1 MPSSRQVVSFWLF
14 LAGLALPCSGA
25 EVLSPETHLG
35 YRPGADFHLA
45 AWPSVVDYFR
55 KVDEV
60 SDRVLV
66 RTLGESTEGR
76 PYVVAVVSS
85 PDTIKDLPKYQN
97 FQRQLSHPGSVT
109 ATTSETADPVAESK
123 PVVVITCSIHSTE
136 TASTLMAMELLHEL
150 ASKDDAAT
158 RAILDSTILL
168 LVPSANPDGVDK
180 VAHWYER
187 SKGHPWEGSG
197 LPELYHKYAGHDTN
211 RDWFMLN
218 LKETRLLTH
227 LLYREWMPTI
237 LYDVHQMGSRGARL
251 FVPPFFDPINPNLDP
266 RIHQSIFMIG
276 AHMAGDLASAGKQ
289 GVLTN
294 AMYDNWWNGGN
305 RTTPQRHNIVA
316 VLTEAASVRMASPIF
331 LEKHELTAGS
341 RGFRDHAP
349 TVNFV
354 DPWPGGWWRLR
365 DIVDYELI
373 CARSILTL
381 AAHYRQTFQANLR
394 TMARNAIRT
403 GENEPPFAWV
413 VPRDQRDPGTAS
425 ELVRILH
432 DSGIEVRRATKPFQ
446 ADGVSYD
453 AGAWILPA
461 AQAYRN
467 HLKDMMERQ
476 VYPSRF
482 TAGGVPET
490 PYDVAG
496 WTLPLQMGVQA
507 SAVGTRFTAESEPL
521 DRIEPLESP
530 RSGVT
535 TPKFLALGNQ
545 ANDDFIVLNALL
557 DAGVSVTVNETSSL
571 LSFPAESRA
580 ETALARVLPTVST
593 RLIGHADDPNPKS
606 SRELRRGRIG
616 VYQPWSPSMDEGW
629 TRLVL
634 EKFRIPYT
642 TLHNA
647 EIRAGGLK
655 DRIETL
661 VIPSIDSDTL
671 AKGYAEGQT
680 EPKYVGGLGVEG
692 ATALRAFVEAGGTIV
707 CLENSCN
714 YAIAE
719 FALPVVNVLKGV
731 KSTRFYAPGS
741 IVRVSRSGNTSL
753 TRGIPAELSAYF
765 DQSLAF
771 DVPESGPRTGKVALR
786 YAGKNLLESG
796 WLLGPEMIQG
806 KAALVECP
814 VGAGRVVLFGF
825 PPQHRGQPHGTFRLL
840 FNSFYREEDTADH
853 PSH

>member
-1 MPSSRQVVSFWLF
+1 MRFPRQVVLVWLL
-14 LAGLALPCSGA
+14 LAGFVLPGEGA
-25 EVLSPETHLG
+25 EVPTPEAHLG
-35 YRPGADFHLA
+35 YRPGADYHLA
-45 AWPSVVDYFR
+45 AWPSVVDYFQ
-55 KVDEV
+55 KVDEA
-60 SDRVLV
+60 SERVLV
-66 RTLGESTEGR
+66 RKLGETTEGR

-85 PDTIKDLPKYQN
+85 PETIKDLPKYQQL
-97 FQRQLSHPGSVT
+97 QRQLSHPGL
-109 ATTSETADPVAESK
+109 TTTETLDPVAESK
-123 PVVVITCSIHSTE
+123 PVVVITCSIHSVE

-150 ASKDDAAT
+150 ASKDDPAT

-187 SKGHPWEGSG
+187 SKGHSWEGNG

-218 LKETRLLTH
+218 LKETQLLTH
-227 LLYREWMPTI
+227 LLYKEWLPTI

-276 AHMAGDLASAGKQ
+276 AHMAGDLAAAGKQ

-331 LEKHELTAGS
+331 LEKNELTGGS
-341 RGFRDHAP
+341 RGFRDHSP

-381 AAHYRQTFQANLR
+381 AANSRHAFQTNLR
-394 TMARNAIRT
+394 AMARDAIRK
-403 GENEPPFAWV
+403 GESEPPFAWI
-413 VPRDQRDPGTAS
+413 VPRDQRDPGTAR

-432 DSGIEVRRATKPFQ
+432 DTGIEVRRATKPFQ

-461 AQAYRN
+461 GQPYRN

-482 TAGGVPET
+482 TANGVPET

-507 SAVGTRFTAESEPL
+507 SAVGSRFTADSERL
-521 DRIEPLESP
+521 DRIEPIQGQ
-530 RSGVT
+530 RSGENA
-535 TPKFLALGNQ
+535 PRFFALAHQ
-545 ANDDFIVLNALL
+545 SNDDFIVVNALL
-557 DAGVSVTVNETSSL
+557 DADVTVKVNEANGQ
-571 LSFPAESRA
+571 LSFPADAKTEAVLDRA
-580 ETALARVLPTVST
+580 LPTVSS
-593 RLIGHADDPNPKS
+593 RPVGHENDPNPKS
-606 SRELRRGRIG
+606 SHVLRRGRIG
-616 VYQPWSPSMDEGW
+616 VYQPWNPSMDEGW

-634 EKFRIPYT
+634 EKFRIPFV

-655 DRIETL
+655 ERIETL
-661 VIPSIDSDTL
+661 VIPSVESGTL
-671 AKGYAEGQT
+671 SQGFAAGQT
-680 EPKYVGGLGVEG
+680 EPKYVGGLGAEG
-692 ATALRAFVEAGGTIV
+692 AAALRAFVEAGGTIV
-707 CLENSCN
+707 CLENSCE

-719 FALPVVNVLKGV
+719 LSLPVVNVLKGV
-731 KSTRFYAPGS
+731 KSSRFYAPGS
-741 IVRVSRSGNTSL
+741 IVRLTRTGTSSL
-753 TRGIPAELSAYF
+753 TRGVPSELSAYF
-765 DQSLAF
+765 DHSLAF
-771 DVPESGPRTGKVALR
+771 DVRGNVQHPVKVGLR
-786 YAGKNLLESG
+786 YADKNVLESG
-796 WLLGPEMIQG
+796 WLLGPEVIQG
-806 KAALVECP
+806 KAALVE
-814 VGAGRVVLFGF
+814 VNLGAGRVVLFGF

-840 FNSFYREEDTADH
+840 FNSFYREEEPADH
-853 PSH
+853 SHE